1 MAQCLGLLVNFFE
14 HKMWEIAQFGLTPCL
29 FNRRDSEVSRTTI
42 HPGCLNI
49 SRSEFCQI
57 TVFKEND
64 SVSVWSQGMWIACNV

>member
-14 HKMWEIAQFGLTPCL
+14 HEMWEIAEFSLGPGL
-29 FNRRDSEVSRTTI
+29 FNRRDSRVSRTTI

-64 SVSVWSQGMWIACNV
+64 SMSVRCQGMWVACNV